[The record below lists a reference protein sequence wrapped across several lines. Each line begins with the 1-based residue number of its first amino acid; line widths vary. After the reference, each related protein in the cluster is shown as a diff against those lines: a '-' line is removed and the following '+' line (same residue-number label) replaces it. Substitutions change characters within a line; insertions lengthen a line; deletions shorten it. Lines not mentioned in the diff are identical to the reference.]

1 MDKKFYIDESG
12 NTGDLVVTE
21 KCDNFSSQKYF
32 TLACIGVNDSSLSD
46 LEDFIEELKLKYK
59 IQSPELKFSKMKG
72 IFGKK
77 IGFILELLKF
87 IEEGCNI
94 LIEVVDKKYFLST
107 TIVNCLIN
115 PPYFKPDIDQDTK
128 KLIHLELSQWVYD
141 HVTKEFL
148 IKFTNISRNPS
159 EEGLKELFD
168 DLLTLARETED
179 PLSNAVYSSIEE
191 SIDNFNQIKINK
203 EQIFDRDV
211 YTYFLPL
218 PDTNKRGQLI
228 GVLPYISSFCN
239 LHARLNHLFQRNL
252 SDVIIVHDNQSH
264 FDEILNYYHRSA
276 VENTNEASVTFD
288 TADFVFLNSS
298 SLQFQDDKGSIG
310 LQVADLFAGLL
321 NKAIPH
327 LIYEGETL
335 TDAENAVLLRIM
347 AGLYY
352 QRDINF
358 VLPKKQNEK
367 LFTILDREVSFL
379 LYRKAMR
386 VCIDK
391 ADNLLL
397 ENLTSQA
404 TRTA

>member
-1 MDKKFYIDESG
+1 MDKIFYIDESG

-21 KCDNFSSQKYF
+21 KDDNFSTQEYF
-32 TLACIGVNDSSLSD
+32 TLACIGLNDSSLSD
-46 LEDFIEELKLKYK
+46 LEGFIKELKLKYR
-59 IQSPELKFSKMKG
+59 IQSPRLKFSKMKG

-87 IEEGCNI
+87 IEESCHI

-115 PPYFKPDIDQDTK
+115 PPYFQPNRDQGTEK
-128 KLIHLELSQWVYD
+128 FIHLELSQWVYD
-141 HVTKEFL
+141 YITKEFL

-168 DLLTLARETED
+168 DLLALARDTED
-179 PLSNAVYSSIEE
+179 PLSDAVCLGIEE
-191 SIDNFNQIKINK
+191 SIDDFKLIKVNK
-203 EQIFDRDV
+203 KKFDRDA

-228 GVLPYISSFCN
+228 GVLPYISSFYN

-252 SDVIIVHDNQSH
+252 SEVSIVHDNQSY
-264 FDEILNYYHRSA
+264 FDEILKYYHKSV
-276 VENTNEASVTFD
+276 VENTNEASVTYD
-288 TADFVFLNSS
+288 TADFIFLNSS
-298 SLQFQDDKGSIG
+298 SLQFQDDKESIG

-327 LIYEGETL
+327 LIYEGEIL
-335 TDAENAVLLRIM
+335 TDAENAVLQRIM
-347 AGLYY
+347 ASLYY
-352 QRDINF
+352 QQAINF

-367 LFTILDREVSFL
+367 LFAILDRIVSL
-379 LYRKAMR
+379 LKQRSLAG

-391 ADNLLL
+391 ADNSLL

>member
-21 KCDNFSSQKYF
+21 KDDNFSSQEYF
-32 TLACIGVNDSSLSD
+32 ALACVGLNDSSLPD
-46 LEDFIEELKLKYK
+46 LEGFIKELKSKYK

-77 IGFILELLKF
+77 IGFILELLKY
-87 IEEGCNI
+87 IEESCNI

-107 TIVNCLIN
+107 TIVNCLVN
-115 PPYFKPDIDQDTK
+115 PPYFQPERDQNTNR
-128 KLIHLELSQWVYD
+128 LIHLELSQWVYD

-159 EEGLKELFD
+159 EEGLIELFD
-168 DLLTLARETED
+168 DLLALAREIKD
-179 PLSNAVYSSIEE
+179 PLSDAVCLGVEE
-191 SIDNFNQIKINK
+191 SIDDFNLLKSDKKQVN
-203 EQIFDRDV
+203 RDA

-228 GVLPYISSFCN
+228 GVLPYISSFYN
-239 LHARLNHLFQRNL
+239 LHARLNHLFQRDL
-252 SDVIIVHDNQSH
+252 SEVSIIHDNQSH
-264 FDEILNYYHRSA
+264 FDEILKYYHSGA

-288 TADFVFLNSS
+288 TADFIFLNSS

-327 LIYEGETL
+327 LIYEDETL
-335 TDAENAVLLRIM
+335 TDAENAVLRRIM
-347 AGLYY
+347 ASLYY
-352 QRDINF
+352 QQAINF

-367 LFTILDREVSFL
+367 LFPILDRIVNLNIGRSL
-379 LYRKAMR
+379 AG

-391 ADNLLL
+391 ADDALL
-397 ENLTSQA
+397 ENLTNQV

>member
-21 KCDNFSSQKYF
+21 KDDNFSSQEYF
-32 TLACIGVNDSSLSD
+32 TLACVGLNDSSLPD
-46 LEDFIEELKLKYK
+46 LEGFIKELKSKYK

-77 IGFILELLKF
+77 IGFILELLKY
-87 IEEGCNI
+87 IEESCNI

-107 TIVNCLIN
+107 TIVNCLVN
-115 PPYFKPDIDQDTK
+115 PPYFQPDRDQNTNR
-128 KLIHLELSQWVYD
+128 LIHLELSQWVYD

-159 EEGLKELFD
+159 EEGLIELFD
-168 DLLTLARETED
+168 DLLSLARETKD
-179 PLSNAVYSSIEE
+179 PLSDAVCLGIEE
-191 SIDNFNQIKINK
+191 SIDDFNLLKRNNK
-203 EQIFDRDV
+203 QVDRDA

-228 GVLPYISSFCN
+228 GVLPYISSFYN

-252 SDVIIVHDNQSH
+252 SEVSIIHDNQSH
-264 FDEILNYYHRSA
+264 FDEILKYYHSGA
-276 VENTNEASVTFD
+276 VENTNEESVTFD

-321 NKAIPH
+321 NRAIPH
-327 LIYEGETL
+327 LIYEDKTL
-335 TDAENAVLLRIM
+335 TDAENAVLQRVM
-347 AGLYY
+347 ASLYY
-352 QRDINF
+352 QQAINF

-367 LFTILDREVSFL
+367 LFPILDRIVNLNIGRSL
-379 LYRKAMR
+379 AG

-391 ADNLLL
+391 ADDALL
-397 ENLTSQA
+397 ENLTNQV

>member
-12 NTGDLVVTE
+12 NTGGLVVTE
-21 KCDNFSSQKYF
+21 KDDNFSSQEYF
-32 TLACIGVNDSSLSD
+32 TLACIGFNDSSLPD
-46 LEDFIEELKLKYK
+46 LEYFIKELKLKYN

-77 IGFILELLKF
+77 IGFILELLKY
-87 IEEGCNI
+87 IEESCNI

-107 TIVNCLIN
+107 TIVNCLVN
-115 PPYFKPDIDQDTK
+115 SPYFQPERDQNTNR
-128 KLIHLELSQWVYD
+128 LIHLELTQWVYD

-159 EEGLKELFD
+159 EEGLIELFD
-168 DLLTLARETED
+168 DLVALARETKD
-179 PLSNAVYSSIEE
+179 PLSDAVCLGIEK
-191 SIDNFNQIKINK
+191 SIDGFNLLKSNK
-203 EQIFDRDV
+203 KQVNRDA

-228 GVLPYISSFCN
+228 GVLPYISSFYN
-239 LHARLNHLFQRNL
+239 LHARLNHLFKRDL
-252 SDVIIVHDNQSH
+252 SEVSIIHDNQSH
-264 FDEILNYYHRSA
+264 FDEILKYYHSSA
-276 VENTNEASVTFD
+276 VENTNETSVTFD
-288 TADFVFLNSS
+288 TADFIFLNSS

-327 LIYEGETL
+327 LIYEDKAL
-335 TDAENAVLLRIM
+335 TDDENAVLQRVM
-347 AGLYY
+347 ASLYY
-352 QRDINF
+352 QKAINF

-367 LFTILDREVSFL
+367 LFLIFDRIVN
-379 LYRKAMR
+379 LYIRRSLAG

-391 ADNLLL
+391 ADDALL
-397 ENLTSQA
+397 ENLTNQV

>member
-21 KCDNFSSQKYF
+21 KDDNFSSQEYF
-32 TLACIGVNDSSLSD
+32 TLACVGLNDSSLPD
-46 LEDFIEELKLKYK
+46 LEGFIKELKSKYK

-77 IGFILELLKF
+77 IGFILELLKY
-87 IEEGCNI
+87 IEESCNI

-107 TIVNCLIN
+107 TIVNCLVN
-115 PPYFKPDIDQDTK
+115 PPCFQPDRDQNTNR
-128 KLIHLELSQWVYD
+128 LIHLELSQWVYD

-159 EEGLKELFD
+159 EEGLIELFD
-168 DLLTLARETED
+168 DLLALARETKD
-179 PLSNAVYSSIEE
+179 PLSDAVCLGIEE
-191 SIDNFNQIKINK
+191 SIDDFNLLKRNK
-203 EQIFDRDV
+203 KQVDRDA

-218 PDTNKRGQLI
+218 PDTNKREQLI
-228 GVLPYISSFCN
+228 GVLPYISSFYN

-252 SDVIIVHDNQSH
+252 SEVSMIHDNQSH
-264 FDEILNYYHRSA
+264 FDEILKYYHSGA
-276 VENTNEASVTFD
+276 VENTNEESVTFD

-327 LIYEGETL
+327 LIYEDKTL
-335 TDAENAVLLRIM
+335 TDAENAVLQRVM
-347 AGLYY
+347 ASLYY
-352 QRDINF
+352 QQAINF

-367 LFTILDREVSFL
+367 LFPILDRIVNLNIGRSL
-379 LYRKAMR
+379 AG

-391 ADNLLL
+391 ADDALL
-397 ENLTSQA
+397 ENLTNQV

>member
-1 MDKKFYIDESG
+1 MDKSFYIDESG

-21 KCDNFSSQKYF
+21 KDHNFSSQEYF
-32 TLACIGVNDSSLSD
+32 TLACIGLNDSSLPD
-46 LEDFIEELKLKYK
+46 LEGFIKELKSKYK

-77 IGFILELLKF
+77 IGFILELLKY
-87 IEEGCNI
+87 IEESCNI

-107 TIVNCLIN
+107 TIVNCLVN
-115 PPYFKPDIDQDTK
+115 PPYFQPERDENTNR
-128 KLIHLELSQWVYD
+128 LIHLELSQWVYD

-159 EEGLKELFD
+159 EEGLIELFD
-168 DLLTLARETED
+168 DLLALARETKD
-179 PLSNAVYSSIEE
+179 PLSDAVCLGIEE
-191 SIDNFNQIKINK
+191 SIDDFNLLKSNKKQIN
-203 EQIFDRDV
+203 RDA

-228 GVLPYISSFCN
+228 GVLPYISSFYN
-239 LHARLNHLFQRNL
+239 LHARLNHLFQRDL
-252 SDVIIVHDNQSH
+252 SEVSIIHDNQSH
-264 FDEILNYYHRSA
+264 FDEILKCYHSSA

-288 TADFVFLNSS
+288 TADFIFLNSS

-327 LIYEGETL
+327 LIYEDKTL
-335 TDAENAVLLRIM
+335 TDAENAVLQRIM
-347 AGLYY
+347 ASLYY
-352 QRDINF
+352 QQAINF
-358 VLPKKQNEK
+358 VLPRKQNEK
-367 LFTILDREVSFL
+367 LFPILDRIVNLNIGRSL
-379 LYRKAMR
+379 AG

-391 ADNLLL
+391 ADDTLL
-397 ENLTSQA
+397 ENLTNQV